1 MAPANPRQNSDA
13 HLMAVLQFFCQSAQV
28 PIDPTGANQALRQA
42 IRNIPPTHSRA
53 GVVRLQQASEQLGVK
68 LLCRQFTV
76 QEALNHVK
84 EVGPLAV
91 YTISDSGL
99 SRWFVIERSDGKQ
112 AQLKKVHESDTDD
125 WLSVGELAQ
134 LLGADQENML
144 DWQIPQPSTPM
155 SIESAS
161 EVAYFLRPQSSAHG
175 HAHDHHHMSP
185 FRRMIS
191 FMRFENREL
200 FIVILF
206 AVGVGIFS
214 LATPIAVMS
223 VVNSI
228 ALVNVGQQLIVM
240 CLVLFLALGLAGF
253 LQFMQSVTV
262 EFIQRRLFVRVAEEL
277 SYRLPRVDVSAFDEQ
292 HGPELVN
299 RFFDVLT
306 VQKAAA
312 TLLLDGVTILLQI
325 LIGMLLLGYYH
336 ELLLGFDLI
345 LIASL
350 MFLFFVLGW
359 GGTRTAVAE
368 SIAKYRV
375 AGWME
380 EVARH
385 PLVFKTDGGPQ
396 FAMERTDNLTREY
409 LLARAAHFRV
419 LMRQIGFALLLQ
431 ASANA
436 GLLAMG
442 GYLVIMGKLTLG
454 ELVAAELVVTMV
466 VATFAKLG
474 KQIEAYFDMYAAVDK
489 VGHLLDL
496 PLERNGGIAL
506 QHRTGGLSLKLQ
518 SLKFSY
524 GHDHSVIQN
533 LSMEIKAGERVALMG
548 PNGVGKSTLMDIIF
562 GLRTP
567 TSGSVEIDGHDLRDY
582 GLDLLRQDIAMVDR
596 IEVFEGSVLEN
607 LRMGRHDISF
617 DDVRSALERVGLLQS
632 VMSLPEGLN
641 TPLWPGGSPL
651 SLGQANRLMLARA
664 VLGQP
669 RLLILDE
676 TLDNMDPSLR
686 AKVLPAILG
695 PGLNWTLIVV
705 THSEEVAKLCT
716 RTIRLE
722 AHDDH
727 HDADHHK
734 NQVSG

>member
-1 MAPANPRQNSDA
+1 MSLAYALSESDA
-13 HLMAVLQFFCQSAQV
+13 HLMEVLQFFCQLAQV
-28 PIDPTGANQALRQA
+28 PIDPTGSTQALRLA
-42 IRNIPPTHSRA
+42 VRNITPTHSRA
-53 GVVRLQQASEQLGVK
+53 GLIRLQQAAEQLGVK

-76 QEALNHVK
+76 QEALNYVA

-91 YTISDSGL
+91 YTISETGFT
-99 SRWFVIERSDGKQ
+99 RWFVIERSNGKQ
-112 AQLKKVHESDTDD
+112 ALLKKVHENDTAD
-125 WLSVGELAQ
+125 WLTVQELAQ
-134 LLGADQENML
+134 LLGADLENVL
-144 DWQIPQPSTPM
+144 DWHLPQPATPM

-161 EVAYFLRPQSSAHG
+161 EFAYFLRPMSASHG

-185 FRRMIS
+185 FRRMLS
-191 FMRFENREL
+191 FMRFENRDL
-200 FIVILF
+200 LIVILF

-240 CLVLFLALGLAGF
+240 CLVLLLALGLAGF
-253 LQFMQSVTV
+253 LQFMQTVTV
-262 EFIQRRLFVRVAEEL
+262 EFVQRRLFVRVAEDL
-277 SYRLPRVDVSAFDEQ
+277 SYRLPRVDISAFDEQ

-312 TLLLDGVTILLQI
+312 TLMLDGVTIILQI

-336 ELLLGFDLI
+336 ELLFGFDLI

-350 MFLFFVLGW
+350 FFLFFVLGW

-385 PLVFKTDGGPQ
+385 PLVFKTAGGPQ
-396 FAMERTDNLTREY
+396 FAMERTDNLTRDY
-409 LLARAAHFRV
+409 LLARASHFRV

-436 GLLAMG
+436 GLLALG

-506 QHRTGGLSLKLQ
+506 QNRTGGLSLNIH

-533 LSMEIKAGERVALMG
+533 VSMHIKAGERVALMG

-567 TSGSVEIDGHDLRDY
+567 TSGWVEIDGHDLREY
-582 GLDLLRQDIAMVDR
+582 GLDLLRQDISMVDR
-596 IEVFEGSVLEN
+596 IEIFEGSVLEN
-607 LRMGRHDISF
+607 LRMGRHDISAG
-617 DDVRSALERVGLLQS
+617 DVRAALNKVGLLQS
-632 VMSLPEGLN
+632 VLSLPEGLN

-664 VLGQP
+664 ILGRP

-686 AKVLPAILG
+686 AKVLPTILG
-695 PGLNWTLIVV
+695 PEASWTLIVV
-705 THSEEVAKLCT
+705 THSDEVAQLCT
-716 RTIRLE
+716 RIIRLE

-727 HDADHHK
+727 HDADHRK
-734 NQVSG
+734 NQVHG